1 MPFTIADLLAAEP
14 RLAALS
20 AAARACPPGDWI
32 TFHRSVGL
40 PLRNLVGWF
49 APRDVQPDERLRT
62 SEAFTVALRALV
74 TAWELS
80 TGGQVVDA

>member
-1 MPFTIADLLAAEP
+1 
-14 RLAALS
+14 
-20 AAARACPPGDWI
+20 
-32 TFHRSVGL
+32 L